1 MMKKLKFNNFFI
13 KEINF
18 IMKIEKKKK
27 TKFTFKNKY
36 SIKFIINLTKNI

>member
-1 MMKKLKFNNFFI
+1 MKKQKFNNFFI
-13 KEINF
+13 KETNF
-18 IMKIEKKKK
+18 IMKIEKKK